1 MIFSSYQ
8 FIFLF
13 LPVVLLGYHL
23 LRHWGNVAGMKGWL
37 VLASLV
43 FYGLGQ
49 PEFVLGFLGIIL
61 ANYLL
66 VTLLHR
72 VERTAVRRLLLAAAV
87 LLNLGLLGYYKYA
100 NFFLENLNLV
110 LGTDFA
116 LLSTILPIG
125 ISFFTFQILMYT
137 VSFYRGEC
145 GYLSFLDYT
154 LFITF
159 FPQLIVGPVV
169 KEDEIVPQIQ
179 DRKLLE
185 FSGQDVCRG
194 VMLFCVG
201 CGKKILLANPMIDFA
216 IAFYGGQVAQA
227 TTVEAW
233 ATWPP

>member
-61 ANYLL
+61 VNYLL

-72 VERTAVRRLLLAAAV
+72 VERTAARRLLLAAAV

-116 LLSTILPIG
+116 LLSTIRFTQPFREPIASPFSPSRSSCTPFPFTG
-125 ISFFTFQILMYT
+125 GSAAISPFW
-137 VSFYRGEC
+137 
-145 GYLSFLDYT
+145 
-154 LFITF
+154 
-159 FPQLIVGPVV
+159 
-169 KEDEIVPQIQ
+169 
-179 DRKLLE
+179 
-185 FSGQDVCRG
+185 
-194 VMLFCVG
+194 
-201 CGKKILLANPMIDFA
+201 
-216 IAFYGGQVAQA
+216 
-227 TTVEAW
+227 TT
-233 ATWPP
+233 PCSSPSSPS